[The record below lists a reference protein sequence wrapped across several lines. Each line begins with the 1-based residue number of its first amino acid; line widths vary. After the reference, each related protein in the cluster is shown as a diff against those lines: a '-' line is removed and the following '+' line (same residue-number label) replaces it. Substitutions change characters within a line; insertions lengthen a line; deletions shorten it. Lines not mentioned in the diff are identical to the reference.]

1 MAANIYSYGYG
12 EDATPIRTQA
22 QQEEQK
28 QNGIDKWQDTRIEE
42 NTKTNQEQTVKID
55 KNSLK
60 NAEQDAQIQVIR
72 EQIKD
77 ISGGTIVIGDLDAGT
92 W

>member
-42 NTKTNQEQTVKID
+42 NTKTNQEQTVKIGE
-55 KNSLK
+55 NASK
-60 NAEQDAQIQVIR
+60 NAEQDAQIQVIQ

>member
-42 NTKTNQEQTVKID
+42 NTKTNQKQTVKID
-55 KNSLK
+55 ENALK
-60 NAEQDAQIQVIR
+60 NVEQDAQIQDIQK
-72 EQIKD
+72 QIKD

>member
-42 NTKTNQEQTVKID
+42 NTKTNQKQTVKID
-55 KNSLK
+55 ENSLK
-60 NAEQDAQIQVIR
+60 NAEQDAQIQVIQ

>member
-1 MAANIYSYGYG
+1 MATNIYSYGYG

-42 NTKTNQEQTVKID
+42 NAKTNQEQTVKID

-60 NAEQDAQIQVIR
+60 NAEQDAQIQVIQ
-72 EQIKD
+72 ELIKD

>member
-42 NTKTNQEQTVKID
+42 NTKTNQEQTVEID

-60 NAEQDAQIQVIR
+60 NAEQDAQIQDIQ
-72 EQIKD
+72 EKIKV

>member
-60 NAEQDAQIQVIR
+60 NAEQDAQIQVIQER
-72 EQIKD
+72 IKD

>member
-42 NTKTNQEQTVKID
+42 NTKPIKNKQLRLMKIP
-55 KNSLK
+55 
-60 NAEQDAQIQVIR
+60 
-72 EQIKD
+72 
-77 ISGGTIVIGDLDAGT
+77 
-92 W
+92 

>member
-28 QNGIDKWQDTRIEE
+28 QNGIDKEQDTRIEE
-42 NTKTNQEQTVKID
+42 NT
-55 KNSLK
+55 LR
-60 NAEQDAQIQVIR
+60 NAEQDAQIQDI
-72 EQIKD
+72 QKKIKD

>member
-1 MAANIYSYGYG
+1 MATNIYSYGYG

-42 NTKTNQEQTVKID
+42 NTKTNQKQTVKID
-55 KNSLK
+55 ENALK
-60 NAEQDAQIQVIR
+60 NAEQDAQIQVIQ

>member
-28 QNGIDKWQDTRIEE
+28 QNGIDKWQYTRIEE

-60 NAEQDAQIQVIR
+60 NAEQDAQIQVIQ

>member
-1 MAANIYSYGYG
+1 MATNIYSYGYG

-42 NTKTNQEQTVKID
+42 NTKTNQEQTVKIGE
-55 KNSLK
+55 NALK
-60 NAEQDAQIQVIR
+60 NAEQDAQIQDIQ
-72 EQIKD
+72 EKIKV

>member
-60 NAEQDAQIQVIR
+60 NAEQDAQIQVIK

>member
-42 NTKTNQEQTVKID
+42 NA
-55 KNSLK
+55 LK
-60 NAEQDAQIQVIR
+60 NVEQDAQIQDIQ
-72 EQIKD
+72 EKIED

>member
-42 NTKTNQEQTVKID
+42 NTKTNQEQTVKIG
-55 KNSLK
+55 KNASK
-60 NAEQDAQIQVIR
+60 NAEQDAQIQVIQ

>member
-12 EDATPIRTQA
+12 EDATPIRTKA

-55 KNSLK
+55 
-60 NAEQDAQIQVIR
+60 
-72 EQIKD
+72 
-77 ISGGTIVIGDLDAGT
+77 
-92 W
+92 

>member
-55 KNSLK
+55 KNALK
-60 NAEQDAQIQVIR
+60 NAEQDAQIQDIQ
-72 EQIKD
+72 EKIKD